1 MTSNKCFALKGMKIL
16 SIGFFII
23 IIIASCN
30 ANSNSSSEDKKGT
43 ALTKPTEKIKTSP
56 AENIGLRTTGSWT
69 KKEKENWL
77 KPCLQGL
84 TIFYGEEGAKKTCD
98 CMLVKMQERHKVY
111 SEVDNTDPQESTKLM
126 EECMDIKLDKL
137 LEK

>member
-16 SIGFFII
+16 SIGFLII
-23 IIIASCN
+23 IIITSCN
-30 ANSNSSSEDKKGT
+30 ANSNSSSEDKKGA
-43 ALTKPTEKIKTSP
+43 ALTPTEKLKTTP
-56 AENIGLRTTGSWT
+56 AENNGLRTTGSWT
-69 KKEKENWL
+69 KKEKEDWL

-84 TIFYGEEGAKKTCD
+84 TIFYGDEGAKKTCD
-98 CMLVKMQERHKVY
+98 CMLIKMQERHKVF

-126 EECMDIKLDKL
+126 EECMDVKLEKL

>member
-43 ALTKPTEKIKTSP
+43 ALTKPTEKIKTSR
-56 AENIGLRTTGSWT
+56 EQQIN
-69 KKEKENWL
+69 K
-77 KPCLQGL
+77 
-84 TIFYGEEGAKKTCD
+84 
-98 CMLVKMQERHKVY
+98 
-111 SEVDNTDPQESTKLM
+111 
-126 EECMDIKLDKL
+126 
-137 LEK
+137 